1 MRNKKSKLLL
11 VSWVLG
17 LLYAV
22 YLVVYF
28 GGGITGAGSDGELL
42 GAAIATTIVGPHMVC
57 VIVAVI
63 FNLIGWAKIARW
75 ASLTGA
81 ILYAVSMALFP
92 MYFMFVLIQTILSFV
107 GFAKLQKNTEE

>member
-28 GGGITGAGSDGELL
+28 GGGITGAGSGGELL

-63 FNLIGWAKIARW
+63 FNLIGWAK
-75 ASLTGA
+75 TGA

>member
-63 FNLIGWAKIARW
+63 FNLIGWAKSVRW
-75 ASLTGA
+75 AALTEA

>member
-42 GAAIATTIVGPHMVC
+42 GAAIATTIVGPHM
-57 VIVAVI
+57 
-63 FNLIGWAKIARW
+63 
-75 ASLTGA
+75 ASLFFAVRAESELGA
-81 ILYAVSMALFP
+81 RILPTQPGVSTWGVRSA
-92 MYFMFVLIQTILSFV
+92 
-107 GFAKLQKNTEE
+107 A